1 MTDSKRDVLITL
13 AAILIVAIPSFAGPV
28 EFGSAEFQRALAQRG
43 LPPTAFS
50 LEKKLVSGKPECFT
64 ISGTSISASDKRGL
78 MYAFLDAADQ
88 IRANGRVSNATGCP
102 AVAIRGIR
110 YFLHNHDLEQQWYY
124 SRDYWDEYFAMLA
137 HNRFNRFNL
146 VFAWIRHCSPHR
158 AKLAETVCLLT
169 MEPCIPLSSNWR
181 IEHRHGPFERSHL
194 FHGQSSPPFMVHCS
208 PKNQGTSPGPKRLMT
223 SFPWFLPCIAASRY
237 YFLIFPKPLCW
248 FLRILQSKD
257 GAQF

>member
-13 AAILIVAIPSFAGPV
+13 AAILIVAIPSFAGPE

-43 LPPTAFS
+43 LPPTASS

-146 VFAWIRHCSPHR
+146 VFAHQTDYLAPPYPFWLSLPDFPEIRVPGLSDEQR
-158 AKLAETVCLLT
+158 AKNLEMLQYISQAAADHGIDFTLG
-169 MEPCIPLSSNWR
+169 IW
-181 IEHRHGPFERSHL
+181 EHNYENGMVSGITRENIGPYSHEAL
-194 FHGQSSPPFMVHCS
+194 
-208 PKNQGTSPGPKRLMT
+208 KT
-223 SFPWFLPCIAASRY
+223 
-237 YFLIFPKPLCW
+237 
-248 FLRILQSKD
+248 ILQRCPAIHSVQMRTNEES
-257 GAQF
+257 G